1 MEVGE
6 SAKELGPS
14 FRWRMTAETEVAVPR
29 GSTEGVLA
37 EAHPKCASYRAPFP
51 IPFLP
56 TLMSFALLALYILN
70 IKRIPP
76 RGQESG
82 PQTTGNAQGLYA
94 LRKGKA
100 YNQGARGQGFRA

>member
-37 EAHPKCASYRAPFP
+37 EAHPKRAWDL
-51 IPFLP
+51 IPVPLP
-56 TLMSFALLALYILN
+56 THPDEFCLISSLYTEHKEN
-70 IKRIPP
+70 P
-76 RGQESG
+76 
-82 PQTTGNAQGLYA
+82 T
-94 LRKGKA
+94 
-100 YNQGARGQGFRA
+100 